1 MNKTWWMAAI
11 VSAGLVLGA
20 CGGDDDDS
28 AGDDVPAADAD
39 DGTGAPDLD
48 LGPDDLTIEQGDDS
62 VTVSGLGLP
71 DGFPDSVWL
80 PPGYE
85 VLSAQEQEL
94 GGSTSSWTVLGSVS
108 GPPADVAAEVIGHYG
123 EADQREQP
131 GETTILEYADRDGND
146 LKFSMLANADGDT
159 VLTVTVQVG

>member
-1 MNKTWWMAAI
+1 MNKTWWMAAL

-20 CGGDDDDS
+20 CGGDDDS
-28 AGDDVPAADAD
+28 ASPDAPTADAD
-39 DGTGAPDLD
+39 DGTEASDLD

-62 VTVSGLGLP
+62 VTVSGLALP

-85 VLSAQEQEL
+85 VLSAQEQNL
-94 GGSTSSWTVLGSVS
+94 AGSSSWTVLGSVA

-123 EADQREQP
+123 EADQSEQP
-131 GETTILEYADRDGND
+131 GDTTILEYSDRDGHD

-159 VLTVTVQVG
+159 VLTVTVYVG